1 MKKYVFTALIA
12 LFLSQ
17 KVTAQIEDYRIGVKL
32 APTVSY
38 VRASTDG
45 NSTTFERNGST
56 VKFLIGAF
64 VDIPF
69 KDNYYFHT
77 GINYASRNTK
87 VTATDAAYF
96 GGTPTSAE
104 YDHEYIQL
112 PALIKLYTNEVLLDT
127 KLFFNFG
134 VIPEVRLNTNN
145 KTENINL
152 ITEFQHF
159 DINGNFGGGVE
170 RAIGVQTSLFASIN
184 YNIGFIN
191 QVKEQSNSLDDL
203 KVKNSLIAIEFG
215 IKF

>member
-1 MKKYVFTALIA
+1 M
-12 LFLSQ
+12 
-17 KVTAQIEDYRIGVKL
+17 
-32 APTVSY
+32 
-38 VRASTDG
+38 
-45 NSTTFERNGST
+45 
-56 VKFLIGAF
+56 
-64 VDIPF
+64 
-69 KDNYYFHT
+69 
-77 GINYASRNTK
+77 
-87 VTATDAAYF
+87 
-96 GGTPTSAE
+96 
-104 YDHEYIQL
+104 
-112 PALIKLYTNEVLLDT
+112 
-127 KLFFNFG
+127 
-134 VIPEVRLNTNN
+134 RLNTNN